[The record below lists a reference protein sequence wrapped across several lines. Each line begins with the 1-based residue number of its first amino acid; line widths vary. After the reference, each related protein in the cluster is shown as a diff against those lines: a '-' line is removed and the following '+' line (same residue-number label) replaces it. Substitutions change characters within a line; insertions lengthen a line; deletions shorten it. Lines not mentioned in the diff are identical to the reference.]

1 MGSIVEDLLSRYV
14 LFSCEGTAEGVVIQ
28 RLVDAEKLIVP
39 NDRIVKDP
47 ITFKPFTRLRKSKD
61 IEERFFGQNYAVE
74 GSEGLLLARIVDSRS
89 AKFSLSRM
97 NRDVALVKSFI
108 TAPEIEMLVI
118 HAEGAYEDWRRKSR
132 LDRQLTPSGYC
143 VQCLGLKEVK
153 TGNFLHGYWN
163 DPDKLTSAIHAYS
176 SKLGK
181 RKTDELTLANLL
193 K

>member
-1 MGSIVEDLLSRYV
+1 
-14 LFSCEGTAEGVVIQ
+14 
-28 RLVDAEKLIVP
+28 
-39 NDRIVKDP
+39 
-47 ITFKPFTRLRKSKD
+47 
-61 IEERFFGQNYAVE
+61 
-74 GSEGLLLARIVDSRS
+74 
-89 AKFSLSRM
+89 
-97 NRDVALVKSFI
+97 
-108 TAPEIEMLVI
+108 MLVI

-153 TGNFLHGYWN
+153 TGNFLQGYWN